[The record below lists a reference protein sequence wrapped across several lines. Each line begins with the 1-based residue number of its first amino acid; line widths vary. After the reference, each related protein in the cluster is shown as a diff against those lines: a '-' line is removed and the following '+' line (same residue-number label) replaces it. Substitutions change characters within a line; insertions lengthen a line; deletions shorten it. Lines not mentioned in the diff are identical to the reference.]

1 MDSKIINFT
10 KKFLKIFSINVILV
24 LFFISFIELF
34 FGYWFDKD
42 NFGPYMREH
51 RMKNQRI
58 LWKYELEEIEYFY
71 RRNYYGFRGTD
82 INPSEIT
89 GIILGSSLID
99 ERYKPEKYTI
109 TEFLNKKLEKN
120 NFDIKF
126 INAGIEGQ
134 TSSGTV
140 ASFEKWLFKLKN
152 FSPNYIIFYLGKND
166 SLHQGMDMTNVNH
179 GHILN
184 PEKKEVFF
192 DNIKSRSI
200 IYDSIRK
207 IKFKYL
213 PRKGFVKYDGKIKE
227 NYTKEYDYTEYKTVN
242 NQYDLVKLVSKN
254 KEKISIYLK
263 KIDKLNEY
271 SKQLNS
277 VPVFVTNIGSHG
289 YDSNLFMYNQSLI
302 NHCKIKK
309 YKCIDLA
316 KKVRPDI
323 NYWYDH
329 QHTTKKGSAHMANL
343 IYEDLKKILTKSN

>member
-1 MDSKIINFT
+1 MDSKIIKFT
-10 KKFLKIFSINVILV
+10 KKLLKIFSINIILI

-58 LWKYELEEIEYFY
+58 LWQYEEEEIEYYY
-71 RRNYYGFRGTD
+71 RRNYYGFRGAD

-109 TEFLNKKLEKN
+109 TGFLNKTLKKN

-140 ASFEKWLFKLKN
+140 ASFEKWLFKLEN
-152 FSPNYIIFYLGKND
+152 FSPNYIIFYLGVND
-166 SLHQGMDMTNVNH
+166 SLYQNMDVSNVNH
-179 GHILN
+179 GHLLN
-184 PEKKEVFF
+184 PEKKEIFF
-192 DNIKSRSI
+192 DNVKSRSI

-213 PRKGFVKYDGKIKE
+213 PRKGFVKYDGKISE
-227 NYTKEYDYTEYKTVN
+227 NYKKEYHYTEYKMIN
-242 NQYDLVKLVSKN
+242 DQYDLSKLISKK
-254 KEKISIYLK
+254 KEKILIYLK
-263 KIDKLNEY
+263 KIDKLNKY
-271 SKQLNS
+271 SKQINS
-277 VPVFVTNIGSHG
+277 IPIFITNIGSHG
-289 YDSNLFMYNQSLI
+289 YDSSLFAYNQSLI
-302 NHCKIKK
+302 NHCKIRK

-316 KKVRPDI
+316 KKVAPNI
-323 NYWYDH
+323 EYWYDH
-329 QHTTKKGSAHMANL
+329 QHTTKKGSAYMADL
-343 IYEDLKKILTKSN
+343 IYEDLKKILIKSD

>member
-1 MDSKIINFT
+1 MDSKIIDFT
-10 KKFLKIFSINVILV
+10 KKLLKIFSINIILI

-58 LWKYELEEIEYFY
+58 LWKNELEEIEYFY
-71 RRNYYGFRGTD
+71 RRNYYGFRGVD
-82 INPSEIT
+82 INPSDIT
-89 GIILGSSLID
+89 GVILGSSLID

-109 TEFLNKKLEKN
+109 TGFLNKKLEINK
-120 NFDIKF
+120 FDIRF

-134 TSSGTV
+134 TSSGIV
-140 ASFEKWLFKLKN
+140 ASFEKWLFKLEN
-152 FSPNYIIFYLGKND
+152 FSPSYIIFYLGKND
-166 SLHQGMDMTNVNH
+166 SKYQSIDVSNVNH
-179 GHILN
+179 GHLLN
-184 PEKKEVFF
+184 PEKKEIFF

-213 PRKGFVKYDGKIKE
+213 PRKGLVKYDGKKSKNYIKE
-227 NYTKEYDYTEYKTVN
+227 YNYTEYNVVN
-242 NQYDLVKLVSKN
+242 KQYDLTKLISKN
-254 KEKISIYLK
+254 KEKIYIYLK

-271 SKQLNS
+271 SKQINS
-277 VPVFVTNIGSHG
+277 IPIFITNIGSLG
-289 YDSNLFMYNQSLI
+289 YDSSLFMYNQSLI

-316 KKVRPDI
+316 KKVRPNI

-329 QHTTKKGSAHMANL
+329 QHTTKKGSSYMANV
-343 IYEDLKKILTKSN
+343 IYKDLKKILTKSD